1 MPGSGCKE
9 VHIWDRDTR
18 SYLSSRPKVS
28 AAHHVKR
35 FPVLLVALTLY
46 KIVSYNGYQLI
57 VGRPDDG
64 DDDDKDLG
72 EENLEVGRISS
83 VSENGGTQGSVGE
96 VIEFRPK
103 RNWKSYLWDTWDKS
117 PEERRFLTK
126 LDTVILTF
134 ASLGY
139 FIKSIDQVNIYN
151 AFVSGMKED
160 LGMWGNELNYMQ
172 TCWTIG
178 YVIGEIPRYEK
189 HRLYDVSI

>member
-1 MPGSGCKE
+1 M
-9 VHIWDRDTR
+9 
-18 SYLSSRPKVS
+18 SY
-28 AAHHVKR
+28 H
-35 FPVLLVALTLY
+35 
-46 KIVSYNGYQLI
+46 GYQLI
-57 VGRPDDG
+57 VGLSDDG
-64 DDDDKDLG
+64 DDDDKDLSD
-72 EENLEVGRISS
+72 ENREIGRISS
-83 VSENGGTQGSVGE
+83 VSENGGARGSLGE

-103 RNWKSYLWDTWDKS
+103 PSWKSYLWDTWDKS

-178 YVIGEIPRYEK
+178 YVIGGIPRYEM
-189 HRLYDVSI
+189 HRLYYIPISSM